1 MLSTVVGIG
10 VELVFIIGFAFSF
23 SLCFRDVLSSSF
35 HLDKQKKGKAE
46 CMH

>member
-1 MLSTVVGIG
+1 MLSTVVGNV
-10 VELVFIIGFAFSF
+10 VELVFIIGFVFSF

-35 HLDKQKKGKAE
+35 LLDKQKKGKAE